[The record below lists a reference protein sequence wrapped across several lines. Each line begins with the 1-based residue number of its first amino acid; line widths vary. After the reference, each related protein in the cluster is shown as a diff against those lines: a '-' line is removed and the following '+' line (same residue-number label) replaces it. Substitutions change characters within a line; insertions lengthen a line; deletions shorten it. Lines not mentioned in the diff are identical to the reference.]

1 MSSACL
7 SMESGLPGPKG
18 SSGIV
23 RSVVGSDSP
32 PVLNGH
38 SHSIE
43 PGLSCF
49 SGLACRVW
57 GVA

>member
-1 MSSACL
+1 
-7 SMESGLPGPKG
+7 MESGLPGPKG
-18 SSGIV
+18 SRVIV

-49 SGLACRVW
+49 SGLAYRVW